1 MEMCSCQSAAAGR
14 DVPVARVTAGSSA
27 APARRDQG
35 LQQNSKQERGNSPEG
50 IPSGFW
56 GIPSGFWAIPS
67 GKGWELWHSC
77 PGQGWVPI
85 PAGMSVPVLVAL
97 GDTGQ
102 CDLGRAGG
110 LQGPSGVFQPEPL
123 WGSGTQLEFFIDT
136 KSVIFPPSAAVFQ
149 TGVPS
154 ALCEC
159 SLFIYSH

>member
-1 MEMCSCQSAAAGR
+1 M
-14 DVPVARVTAGSSA
+14 ARVTAGSSA

-110 LQGPSGVFQPEPL
+110 LQGPCGVFQPEPL

-136 KSVIFPPSAAVFQ
+136 KGRVSSSPKCCCFPGWHLSVH
-149 TGVPS
+149 
-154 ALCEC
+154 C
-159 SLFIYSH
+159 SFIPTESSFITVARLEPGFV